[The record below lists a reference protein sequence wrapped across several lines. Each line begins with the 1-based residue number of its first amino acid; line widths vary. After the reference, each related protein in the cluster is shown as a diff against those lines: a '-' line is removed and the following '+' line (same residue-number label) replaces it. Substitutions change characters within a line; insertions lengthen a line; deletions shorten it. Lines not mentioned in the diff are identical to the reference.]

1 MDYVAL
7 LKFRDSLSAGERDN
21 AMMRRSTWQYPK
33 GLRQIAEYWPA
44 AGDFQVLSIF
54 SAEDYSSIMELVFE
68 WEDVFQIQVF
78 PAISAEEGL
87 KVGPEVFSR
96 LPRMKQ

>member
-7 LKFRDSLSAGERDN
+7 LKFRDSISAAERDN
-21 AMMRRSTWQYPK
+21 GMIRRSTWQYPK

-44 AGDFQVLSIF
+44 AGEFQVLSIF
-54 SAEDYSSIMELVFE
+54 SADDYSSIMELVFE
-68 WEDVFQIQVF
+68 WEDVFEMKVF

-87 KVGPEVFSR
+87 KAGADVFSR
-96 LPRMKQ
+96 LPRMKK